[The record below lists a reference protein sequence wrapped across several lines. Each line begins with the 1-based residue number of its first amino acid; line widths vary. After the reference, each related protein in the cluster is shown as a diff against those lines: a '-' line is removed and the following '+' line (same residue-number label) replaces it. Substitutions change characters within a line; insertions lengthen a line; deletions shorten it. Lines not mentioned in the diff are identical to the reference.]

1 MRRRDSTPFGRR
13 LPGLERRARKCGG
26 KINPPE
32 SWIRSEEPAHPAI
45 ITRAE
50 HEAVLARSAE
60 TGHAASL
67 TPKQSQGRVPGVDIS
82 TVYRTLQLLEDIEVV
97 RHSHQEEGAAYHR
110 AGQAD
115 HVHLTC
121 SCCGRQDELPPSLAE
136 RLKTLIL
143 AYHGFEPD
151 LTHFAIAGLCVDCQ
165 GESTCSE
172 AAKGISPTSSD

>member
-1 MRRRDSTPFGRR
+1 MVATHRARAAEASGESLEAVVARLRARGNRITPQ
-13 LPGLERRARKCGG
+13 RRAIIEEVLG
-26 KINPPE
+26 
-32 SWIRSEEPAHPAI
+32 SE
-45 ITRAE
+45 
-50 HEAVLARSAE
+50 
-60 TGHAASL
+60 GHMTVQL
-67 TPKQSQGRVPGVDIS
+67 LDRRVQGRVPGVDIS

-136 RLKTLIL
+136 RLKTLII